1 MQQQGSIKNKLI
13 AANLMTVVTAFII
26 VGVIVVLNLNGLSST
41 FLTMSDE
48 RSLEVSEDMKKS
60 SEDNMK
66 KIQKFFEDS
75 LLNKGKNLL
84 DRDSLVIKPMFMD
97 NAFSSV
103 RNLTGN
109 IYELDNEIL
118 SLDFF
123 VIETGEIK
131 SWHHLNR
138 AHPKGLGLKTIYDRD
153 KKAWISEID
162 GKTIEVND
170 PLVVDIAQNPKK
182 EVKLIDY
189 TYKDKEG
196 SKKTVKAYL
205 CTVPIFDG
213 NADEIK
219 EIMEEGEPVGV
230 LRYIL
235 TLEQMQIAI
244 DEEKAL
250 LAAKIEKQQKS
261 NALAASATKDAGKK
275 SLTKSLT
282 NLAIG
287 AVVVLILS
295 FFLAM
300 MVGKKVSDPILHL
313 KDSAQI
319 ISQGDYS
326 KEVIVEGSDE
336 IGILGYTFENM
347 RKQVKEFTENL
358 QGMVDEKTKEISDI
372 LNSIEQGIFTVN
384 KDLSVNPQH
393 SSKAEDIYEI
403 SDFETAKLN
412 SLLHTSDKRIE
423 EFNQWL
429 QLVSQPRKL
438 KRWNKYEELCPI
450 HEFTKTVDGDE
461 RIIEIN
467 YRPIIEGEDLAK
479 LMVLSRDVTEERKIK
494 AALEKTKRDQQL
506 TLERVIGLINNDKAS
521 LATFFEGYEKSIN
534 DLKSL
539 DLSSITK
546 DQIDDLFRQVHTVKG
561 NAGSFGFQEVTRVS
575 GLAEDFLEKAK
586 SINEFNDEHKEELEN
601 AVELMTQE
609 LEGINSMK
617 AKLFSDK
624 DDNMTVSRGQFQELL
639 KSIQKGMI
647 KDIDDIY
654 TRLVKLDFN
663 PFDSF
668 CRKYSNIVKNYQ
680 SLGEKQ
686 VADLEIKTP
695 DALIHRD
702 IMKKFDMA
710 VVHLVRNSLDHGLE
724 TDDEREAIGK
734 DAGCVSLELS
744 TNNGH
749 TKLIVEDNGKGID
762 PAIIAEKALEKNIIS
777 EEEFNKLDDQ
787 GKVHLIFHAGFSSK
801 DTVSELSGR
810 GVGMDAVKSS
820 IEEFG
825 GTVEIDS
832 VVGRGTKITLSLPN
846 N

>member
-1 MQQQGSIKNKLI
+1 MQQRGSIKNKLI
-13 AANLMTVVTAFII
+13 AANLMTVVIAFII

-48 RSLEVSEDMKKS
+48 RSKEVSMDMKQS

-131 SWHHLNR
+131 SWHLLNR
-138 AHPKGLGLKTIYDRD
+138 SYPKGLGLKTIYDLD
-153 KKAWISEID
+153 KKAWISEMD
-162 GKTIEVND
+162 GKNVEVQD
-170 PLVVDIAQNPKK
+170 PLVAEIAKSPKK
-182 EVKLIDY
+182 EVRLIDY
-189 TYKDKEG
+189 TFKDKTG
-196 SKKTVKAYL
+196 ADKTVKAYL

-213 NADEIK
+213 EPDELG
-219 EIMEEGEPVGV
+219 EILEEGEPVGV

-244 DEEKAL
+244 DEEKKL
-250 LAAKIEKQQKS
+250 LAEKIEKQQKS
-261 NALAASATKDAGKK
+261 NAIAASATKEAGQK

-287 AVVVLILS
+287 AVVVLVLS

-326 KEVIVEGSDE
+326 KEVVVEGTDE
-336 IGILGYTFENM
+336 IGILGHTFENM

-412 SLLHTSDKRIE
+412 TLLHTSEDRIE

-450 HEFTKTVDGDE
+450 HEFTKNVEGDE

-467 YRPIIEGEDLAK
+467 YRPIIEGEELAK

-521 LATFFEGYEKSIN
+521 LTTFFEGFEKAIEGLSEV
-534 DLKSL
+534 
-539 DLSSITK
+539 DLSAVSK
-546 DQIDDLFRQVHTVKG
+546 DQIDELFRQVHTVKG
-561 NAGSFGFQEVTRVS
+561 NAGSFGFQEVTRVA
-575 GLAEDFLEKAK
+575 GIAEDFLENAK
-586 SINEFNDEHKEELEN
+586 SIDEFNHEHKEELEN

-609 LEGINSMK
+609 LDGINSMK

-639 KSIQKGMI
+639 KSIQKGMV
-647 KDIDDIY
+647 KDIDEIY
-654 TRLVKLDFN
+654 ARLVKLDFN

-680 SLGEKQ
+680 TLGEKQ
-686 VADLEIKTP
+686 VADLKIKNPET
-695 DALIHRD
+695 LIHRD

-710 VVHLVRNSLDHGLE
+710 IVHLVRNSLDHGLE
-724 TDDEREAIGK
+724 SDEERQAAGK
-734 DAGCVSLELS
+734 ETGCVSLEL
-744 TNNGH
+744 TTKNGH

-762 PAIIAEKALEKNIIS
+762 PAIIAEKALEKKIIS
-777 EEEFNKLDDQ
+777 QEEFEKLDDQ
-787 GKVHLIFHAGFSSK
+787 EKIHLIFHAGFSSK
-801 DTVSELSGR
+801 NEVTELSGR

-825 GTVEIDS
+825 GTVEVDS